1 MSTLETVGLRAV
13 EYTKALS
20 ALRSAKYDLLARMDL
35 FDKTFNDHARVTRD
49 NPMYEQLEV
58 FCFDQFKAK
67 DVARNAVN
75 NAKKRLVNAVL
86 KHQKEAA

>member
-1 MSTLETVGLRAV
+1 MTSLEIVGQRAV
-13 EYTKALS
+13 EYTQALTV
-20 ALRSAKYDLLARMDL
+20 LRSAKYDLLSRMAL
-35 FDKTFNDHARVTRD
+35 FDKTFNDQARVTRN

-67 DVARNAVN
+67 DLARSAVN

-86 KHQKEAA
+86 KQQKEAA

>member
-1 MSTLETVGLRAV
+1 MSQLETVGLRAV

-20 ALRSAKYDLLARMDL
+20 ALRTAKYALLDRMAL
-35 FDKTFNDHARVTRD
+35 FDKTYNDHARVTRD

-67 DVARNAVN
+67 DVARSAVN
-75 NAKKRLVNAVL
+75 NAKKRLVNAAL
-86 KHQKEAA
+86 KHQREVA

>member
-1 MSTLETVGLRAV
+1 MNSLEIVGLRAV

-20 ALRSAKYDLLARMDL
+20 ALRSAKYDLLDRMAL
-35 FDKTFNDHARVTRD
+35 FDKTYNDHARVTRG

-67 DVARNAVN
+67 DAARNAAN
-75 NAKKRLVNAVL
+75 NSKKRLINAAL
-86 KHQKEAA
+86 KHQKEAQ

>member
-1 MSTLETVGLRAV
+1 MSQLEIVGLRAI
-13 EYTKALS
+13 EYTKAIS
-20 ALRSAKYDLLARMDL
+20 ALRAAKYDLLDRMAL
-35 FDKTFNDHARVTRD
+35 FDKTYNDQARVTRE

-67 DVARNAVN
+67 DIARNAVN
-75 NAKKRLVNAVL
+75 NAKKRLVNAAL